1 MEAEVMEEEDSIQDH
16 PEEVEDQGFQLF
28 QVEEEQ
34 LWSAIII
41 LETMLV
47 KLTTEFH
54 MFQVIARIGD
64 LSTF

>member
-1 MEAEVMEEEDSIQDH
+1 MEEEEDSIQDH

-34 LWSAIII
+34 LWSATII

>member
-1 MEAEVMEEEDSIQDH
+1 MEAEEEEEDSIQDH